1 MKNNIGIKLNDPSM
15 NNAESDNK
23 LVTKSINY
31 AYIIIK
37 VIIIIIIIIVV
48 TVNLTNK
55 NSLEKSTTN
64 TVNEIIRA
72 NP

>member
-15 NNAESDNK
+15 NNAESDNE

-37 VIIIIIIIIVV
+37 VIIIIVV

-55 NSLEKSTTN
+55 NRLEKSTTN
-64 TVNEIIRA
+64 TRNEIIRA

>member
-37 VIIIIIIIIVV
+37 VVIIIIIVV

-64 TVNEIIRA
+64 TMNEIIRA